1 MTDRDKPELWVLNDN
16 YNYEIEGVQDPFRS
30 NGLQKPKTSQL
41 ACKPTEFL
49 PKAYTPFDFSQMNA
63 SLTQPSWADTM
74 AVFINKGPSHPP
86 DVKSKK
92 AKLKQTARTMSPRT
106 RTMKVVGRSQS
117 PRKLGELLVQS
128 LRETGQP
135 LRSAG
140 FY

>member
-30 NGLQKPKTSQL
+30 NHLQKPKTSQL

-63 SLTQPSWADTM
+63 SLTQPSWADNM
-74 AVFINKGPSHPP
+74 AVFINKGPSHAAPH
-86 DVKSKK
+86 VKSKK
-92 AKLKQTARTMSPRT
+92 AKQTTRTESPKT